1 MTHLDFGILFT
12 VIAIIYFLLL
22 FAYAIYR
29 YIGFLRRNKAMEQQ
43 MEDEAGED
51 PVTISIGARV
61 TDKHIRK
68 TYMGRGRGFE
78 YRFCV
83 GFLTDDE
90 IDIEYT
96 VSQEVFDRIAVDQV
110 GVLVTVNGSFFDF
123 GDGESVQ

>member
-12 VIAIIYFLLL
+12 VIAIVYFLLL

-29 YIGFLRRNKAMEQQ
+29 YIGLLRRNKAMEQQ
-43 MEDEAGED
+43 MEDEAGDD
-51 PVTISIGARV
+51 PTAISIWARV

-68 TYMGRGRGFE
+68 TYMGRGKGFE

-83 GFLTDDE
+83 AFLTEDE
-90 IDIEYT
+90 IDVEYT
-96 VSQEVFDRIAVDQV
+96 VSKEIFDRIAVDQV
-110 GVLVTVNGSFFDF
+110 GVLVTVNGNFFDF

>member
-12 VIAIIYFLLL
+12 VIAIVYFLLL
-22 FAYAIYR
+22 FAYATYR

-61 TDKHIRK
+61 IDKHIRK

-83 GFLTDDE
+83 AFLTEDE
-90 IDIEYT
+90 IDVEYT
-96 VSQEVFDRIAVDQV
+96 VSKEIFDRIAVDQV
-110 GVLVTVNGSFFDF
+110 GVLVTVNRSFFDF